1 MLAAACYRPAMVEDP
16 VPVEALHSVLVIK
29 LRHLGDVLLSSP
41 VFSVLKSR
49 APRAQVDALV
59 YAECAPM
66 LTGHPAISRV
76 HCIDR
81 AWRSLGTAARV
92 SAEWR
97 LLAELRARRYDLVV
111 HLTEHWRGA
120 WLTRA
125 LGARWAVAPVV
136 AGRGRFWRRSFTHF
150 VSEPRAG
157 GRHVVERNL
166 DALRRIGIYPA
177 VEERTLTLVA
187 GAAAEERVAA
197 LLAGCGLAHDPFVQV
212 HPSSRWR
219 FKCWPAEKM
228 AAFID
233 RLHGD
238 GWRVVLTAAPDPVE
252 AQMVDDILQRIARPV
267 AANFSGQLSLKELAA
282 LTRRA
287 QLFVGV
293 DSAPMHIAAAVG
305 TPTVALFGPSG
316 EALWA
321 PWGVPRIGRH
331 RVVASEGYSCRPCG
345 LDGCGGG
352 KVSDCLVTLEVAR
365 VWSAAQEL
373 LERGA

>member
-1 MLAAACYRPAMVEDP
+1 VVEDP
-16 VPVEALHSVLVIK
+16 VPVDELRSALVIK
-29 LRHLGDVLLSSP
+29 LRHLGDVLLASP

-49 APRAQVDALV
+49 APRAQLDALV

-66 LTGHPAISRV
+66 LTGHPSISRV

-81 AWRSLGTAARV
+81 AWRDQGTAARAR
-92 SAEWR
+92 AEWR
-97 LLAELRARRYDLVV
+97 LLSELRARRYDLIV

-136 AGRGRFWRRSFTHF
+136 GARGGFWRRSFTHF
-150 VSEPRAG
+150 VSEPRGG

-166 DALRRIGIYPA
+166 DALRRIGIYPG
-177 VEERTLTLVA
+177 VEERALTLIP
-187 GAAAEERVAA
+187 GAAAEERVTA
-197 LLAGCGLAHDPFVQV
+197 LLAGSELAREPFVQV

-233 RLHGD
+233 RLHAE
-238 GWRVVLTAAPDPVE
+238 GWRVVLTAAHDPVE
-252 AQMVDDILQRIARPV
+252 SQMIEDILSRVARPV
-267 AANFSGQLSLKELAA
+267 AANFCGQLSLKELAA
-282 LTRRA
+282 LTARA
-287 QLFVGV
+287 RLFVGV

-305 TPTVALFGPSG
+305 TPALALFGPSG

-321 PWGVPRIGRH
+321 PWGVPRIASH

-352 KVSDCLVTLEVAR
+352 KVSDCLVTLEVER
-365 VWSAAQEL
+365 VWAAARGL
-373 LERGA
+373 LAP